1 MDEVGEGSSE
11 IASGEGGSS
20 DASSVSDREGDDA
33 VDDWVNVLF
42 KGGDDADARG
52 LRGNSRG
59 RRHNAKS
66 QLLAMEFVYSHR
78 PRCARDPGGR
88 SLRSI
93 YKLLAQGPG
102 PVPWTRTTLHRWF
115 RHCERFNELPF
126 ETEAAVKAL
135 RAHPAYKLA
144 KRQRVVTRAVEE
156 FLLVLCKDDPTMY
169 LDEYVHELAVAGHG
183 LFTLQQV
190 SRALLDLRLTRKLVD
205 ARSDTQDEVD
215 RAAFTAAVRAV
226 PDPAML
232 LFMDEKNKGRYSARR
247 RWGRAVQGERAHVIE
262 RFTRSDQYGY
272 SFVAAADINGY
283 VGPACRLY
291 WRPRPK
297 GCARL
302 GEEFTYTNVTSE
314 VFLWQ
319 LENFVAPQIGNFA
332 LGEPRSVLILDNATW
347 HNKVKVQEIVEARG
361 GIVIWTPVCSPDYNP
376 IEFTFATYA
385 NSLRR
390 NKVPIHGTPEQVR
403 ARVYDAHLDAMDTV
417 QRQHMLHIYT
427 HVGFISNVPD
437 V

>member
-1 MDEVGEGSSE
+1 MEVD
-11 IASGEGGSS
+11 EGGNAGGASES
-20 DASSVSDREGDDA
+20 DSDSLDSASAGEDAVAEWLDTLLEWSDDA
-33 VDDWVNVLF
+33 NAF
-42 KGGDDADARG
+42 A

-66 QLLAMEFVYSHR
+66 QIQVMEFVYRHR
-78 PRCARDPGGR
+78 PRCARDRGGR

-102 PVPWTRTTLHRWF
+102 PVQCTYSTLYRWF
-115 RHCERFNELPF
+115 RHCETFHELPF
-126 ETEAAVKAL
+126 QTEAAVKAL
-135 RAHPAYKLA
+135 RAHPAYRVA
-144 KRQRVVTRAVEE
+144 KRQKIVTSAVAE
-156 FLLVLCKDDPTMY
+156 LLRELCKRDPTMY

-190 SRALLDLRLTRKLVD
+190 SKALLDLRLTRKLVD

-215 RAAFTAAVRAV
+215 RAAFRAAVRAV
-226 PDPAML
+226 QDPAML
-232 LFMDEKNKGRYSARR
+232 LFMDEKSKNRYSARR
-247 RWGRAVQGERAHVIE
+247 RWGRAVVGERARVIE
-262 RFTRSDQYGY
+262 RFTRSDRHAY
-272 SFVAAADINGY
+272 SFVAAADIDGY
-283 VGPACRLY
+283 VGPACKLY

-297 GCARL
+297 GCARV

-319 LENFVAPQIGNFA
+319 LEFLVAPHMGNFA
-332 LGEPRSVLILDNATW
+332 LGEPRSVLILDNASW

-361 GIVIWTPVCSPDYNP
+361 AVVIWTPVCSPDYNP

-385 NSLRR
+385 RSLRR
-390 NKVPIHGTPEQVR
+390 NKVSVHGTPEEVQ
-403 ARVYDAHLDAMDTV
+403 ARVYNAHLDAMDTV
-417 QRQHMLHIYT
+417 QRKHMIGTYK